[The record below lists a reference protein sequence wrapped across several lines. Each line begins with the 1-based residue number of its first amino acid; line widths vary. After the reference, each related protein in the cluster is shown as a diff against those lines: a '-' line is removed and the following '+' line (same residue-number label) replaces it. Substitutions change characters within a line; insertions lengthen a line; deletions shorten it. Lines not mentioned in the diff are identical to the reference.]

1 MDDKDREYWFK
12 YWTRGYFH
20 ASKMA
25 EIARVLSLANQLQL
39 NGCGFDLHIQQISPS
54 LSGGITTP
62 LTGLHLFENTFE
74 LLAILDMTVATLRVS
89 MEHTADDIEES

>member
-20 ASKMA
+20 ASKMV
-25 EIARVLSLANQLQL
+25 EIARALSLANQLQL

-54 LSGGITTP
+54 ISGGLTTP
-62 LTGLHLFENTFE
+62 LTGLQLFENTGE
-74 LLAILDMTVATLRVS
+74 LLAILEMTVAALKAS
-89 MEHTADDIEES
+89 MEHNNDDTES